1 MAGAFVLILGIAL
14 ILSWWTYVVVVFRG
28 IVGIGL
34 ALIGLLLLYMAKIIK
49 F

>member
-1 MAGAFVLILGIAL
+1 MAGALVLILGIAL

-34 ALIGLLLLYMAKIIK
+34 ALIGLLLLYMAKN
-49 F
+49 